1 MISITDEMR
10 TEIDNA
16 LANGY
21 PCILATASPVGEPDV
36 GLRGSMMVFDDE
48 SLAYWERGKR
58 TGLANMEVNPNVV
71 VMYRN
76 PRERKAWKF
85 YGEATVYRDG
95 ALREQIMSRVVSAEL
110 DRDQERSGFAVII
123 RVNRIVSLVG
133 EVLQQRD

>member
-10 TEIDNA
+10 VEIDNA
-16 LANGY
+16 LASGN
-21 PCILATASPVGEPDV
+21 PCILATASPNGEPDV
-36 GLRGSMMVFDDE
+36 GLRGSVMVFDDE

-76 PRERKAWKF
+76 PSERKAWKF
-85 YGEATVYRDG
+85 YGEATVYREG
-95 ALREQIMSRVVSAEL
+95 GLREQVMARVVDAEI
-110 DRDQERSGFAVII
+110 DRDPERAGFAVII
-123 RVNRIVSLVG
+123 RVKQIVNLLG